1 MKVTDVK
8 KLEKSEVSLTIE
20 VKGEVF
26 EKATETA
33 YRKNAKQIRVPGFR
47 PGKATRRQIEALYGE
62 GIFWDDAIKALYPD
76 ALEEA
81 VKEKELNVIDV
92 KDINVESADK
102 EGFVFTAIVIV
113 KPEATVKE
121 YKGIKAE
128 KNVYTV
134 SSSEVD
140 ARLKA
145 EQKKAERVIPVDRAV
160 KSGDVAV
167 IDYEGFL
174 NDKPFEGGKGED
186 YELEIGSGTF
196 IPGFEDQLIGKT
208 KGENVDVNV
217 TFPEEYHAEELKG
230 KAVVFKVAVKD
241 VREKQ
246 LPEIDDEFVK
256 DISEFD
262 TLADYKK
269 DIRKKL
275 KESKEKT
282 AESEL
287 ENALLDALVEKTE
300 VEIPDAMIE
309 QQIDNIVR
317 DFDGRLQMQGMKLD
331 MYLKYTGMTMDA
343 FRAGFKPEAEK
354 QVKVRLGLEA
364 VVKAENIEVSDK
376 ELEEEYKK
384 LADMYQME
392 VDQIKPYIPADELKM
407 DTAVGKALDV
417 IKANAEIT
425 DKKVEAAKKPAAK
438 KSTTS
443 TTKKSTTST
452 AKKSTTS
459 TTKKTTTSKTAAKST
474 TAKKTTTKST
484 TAKKTTAKKA
494 AEDK

>member
-8 KLEKSEVSLTIE
+8 KLERSEVSLTVE

-26 EKATETA
+26 EKATEAA

-47 PGKATRRQIEALYGE
+47 PGKATRKQIEALYGE
-62 GIFWDDAIKALYPD
+62 GVFFDDAIKALYPD
-76 ALEEA
+76 ALEQA
-81 VKEKELNVIDV
+81 ITEKELDVIDL
-92 KDINVESADK
+92 KDINVESVDK

-113 KPEATVKE
+113 KPVATVKE

-134 SSSEVD
+134 TSSEVD
-140 ARLKA
+140 AQLKA
-145 EQKKAERVIPVDRAV
+145 QQKQAERVIPVERAV
-160 KSGDVAV
+160 QSGDIAV

-174 NDKPFEGGKGED
+174 NDKPFDGGKGED

-196 IPGFEDQLIGKT
+196 IPGFEDQLIGKN

-230 KAVVFKVAVKD
+230 QAVVFKVAVKD

-275 KESKEKT
+275 KANKEKT

-287 ENALLDALVEKTE
+287 ENALLDALVEQTE

-309 QQIDNIVR
+309 KQIDNIVR

-331 MYLKYTGMTMDA
+331 MYLQYTGMTMDA

-354 QVKVRLGLEA
+354 QVKVRLALEA
-364 VVKAENIEVSDK
+364 IVKAENIEVTED
-376 ELEEEYKK
+376 ELEAEYKK

-443 TTKKSTTST
+443 T
-452 AKKSTTS
+452 
-459 TTKKTTTSKTAAKST
+459 
-474 TAKKTTTKST
+474 
-484 TAKKTTAKKA
+484 AKKTTAKKA
-494 AEDK
+494 TTTKSADTKSTAAKKPAAKKTTTKKETADK

>member
-20 VKGEVF
+20 VKGESFV
-26 EKATETA
+26 KATDA
-33 YRKNAKQIRVPGFR
+33 AFKKNAKRISVPGFR
-47 PGKATRRQIEALYGE
+47 PGKATRKQIEALYGE
-62 GIFWDDAIKALYPD
+62 GVFFDDAIKALYPE
-76 ALEEA
+76 ALEQA
-81 VKEKELNVIDV
+81 VVENKLDVIDV
-92 KDINVESADK
+92 KDINVESVDK
-102 EGFVFTAIVIV
+102 EGFVFVAVVVV
-113 KPEATVKE
+113 KPEATVKN

-134 SSSEVD
+134 TSSEVD
-140 ARLKA
+140 DKLKQ
-145 EQKKAERVIPVDRAV
+145 EQKKAERVIPVERPV
-160 KSGDVAV
+160 QSGDVAV

-174 NDKPFEGGKGED
+174 NDVPFAGGKGED

-208 KGENVDVNV
+208 KGENVEVNV

-269 DIRKKL
+269 DIRKKI
-275 KESKEKT
+275 KEAKENR
-282 AESEL
+282 AQSEL
-287 ENALLDALVEKTE
+287 ENALLDALVNETE
-300 VEIPDAMIE
+300 VEIPEAMIAK
-309 QQIDNIVR
+309 QIDNIVR

-331 MYLKYTGMTMDA
+331 MYLQYTGMNMEA
-343 FRAGFKPEAEK
+343 FREGFKPEAEK
-354 QVKVRLGLEA
+354 QVKVRLALEA
-364 VVKAENIEVSDK
+364 IVKAESIEVSDK
-376 ELEEEYKK
+376 ELEAEYKK
-384 LADMYQME
+384 LADAYQME

-425 DKKVEAAKKPAAK
+425 EKKVETAKKTATKKTTSSTAK
-438 KSTTS
+438 K
-443 TTKKSTTST
+443 TTST
-452 AKKSTTS
+452 AKKTT
-459 TTKKTTTSKTAAKST
+459 TTKKTTTAKSS
-474 TAKKTTTKST
+474 TAKKTTTKSAT
-484 TAKKTTAKKA
+484 KTTAKKETA
-494 AEDK
+494 DK

>member
-8 KLEKSEVSLTIE
+8 KLEKSEVSLTVE

-26 EKATETA
+26 EKATEAA

-62 GIFWDDAIKALYPD
+62 GVFFDDAIKALYPD
-76 ALEEA
+76 ALEQA
-81 VKEKELNVIDV
+81 IAEKELNVIDL
-92 KDINVESADK
+92 KDINVESVDK

-140 ARLKA
+140 AQLKA
-145 EQKKAERVIPVDRAV
+145 QQKQAERIVPVERAV
-160 KSGDVAV
+160 QAGDIAV

-174 NDKPFEGGKGED
+174 NDKPFDGGKGED

-196 IPGFEDQLIGKT
+196 IPGFEDQLIGKN
-208 KGENVDVNV
+208 KDENVDVNV

-230 KAVVFKVAVKD
+230 QAVVFKVLVKD

-275 KESKEKT
+275 KENKEKT

-287 ENALLDALVEKTE
+287 ENALLDALVEQTE

-309 QQIDNIVR
+309 KQIDSIVR

-331 MYLKYTGMTMDA
+331 LYLQYTGMTMDA
-343 FRAGFKPEAEK
+343 FRDGFKPQAEK
-354 QVKVRLGLEA
+354 QVKSRLALEA
-364 VVKAENIEVSDK
+364 VVKAEGIEVSDE
-376 ELEEEYKK
+376 ELEAEYKK

-438 KSTTS
+438 KSTS
-443 TTKKSTTST
+443 S
-452 AKKSTTS
+452 
-459 TTKKTTTSKTAAKST
+459 
-474 TAKKTTTKST
+474 TAKKTTTKKT
-484 TAKKTTAKKA
+484 TTAKSGETKSAAAKKPAAKKTTAKKETA
-494 AEDK
+494 DK

>member
-26 EKATETA
+26 EKATEAA
-33 YRKNAKQIRVPGFR
+33 YRKQAKQIRVPGFR

-62 GIFWDDAIKALYPD
+62 GVFFDDAIKALYPD
-76 ALEEA
+76 ALEA
-81 VKEKELNVIDV
+81 AIKENELDVIDL
-92 KDINVESADK
+92 KDINVESVDK
-102 EGFVFTAIVIV
+102 EGFVFTAIVVV
-113 KPEATVKE
+113 KPVATVKE

-134 SSSEVD
+134 TAAEVD
-140 ARLKA
+140 AQLKA
-145 EQKKAERVIPVDRAV
+145 QQKQAERVIPVERAV
-160 KSGDVAV
+160 QSGDVAV

-174 NDKPFEGGKGED
+174 EGVPFDGGKGED

-196 IPGFEDQLIGKT
+196 IPGFEDQLIGKS

-246 LPEIDDEFVK
+246 LPEIDDEFAK
-256 DISEFD
+256 DVSEFE

-269 DIRKKL
+269 DIKK
-275 KESKEKT
+275 KIKANKEKT

-300 VEIPDAMIE
+300 VEIPEAMIE
-309 QQIDNIVR
+309 KQIDNIVR
-317 DFDGRLQMQGMKLD
+317 DFESRLQMQGLKLD
-331 MYLKYTGMTMDA
+331 MYLQYSGMTMDA

-364 VVKAENIEVSDK
+364 IVAAEGIEVTEA
-376 ELEEEYKK
+376 ELDDEYAK
-384 LADMYQME
+384 LAEMYQMTVE
-392 VDQIKPYIPADELKM
+392 QIKPYIPADELKM
-407 DTAVGKALDV
+407 DTAVGKALDL
-417 IKANAEIT
+417 IKASAEIT
-425 DKKVEAAKKPAAK
+425 EKKVEAKKPAAKKTTTKKTDAAEKKPAAKKTTSAAKKPAAK
-438 KSTTS
+438 KT
-443 TTKKSTTST
+443 
-452 AKKSTTS
+452 
-459 TTKKTTTSKTAAKST
+459 T
-474 TAKKTTTKST
+474 TAKKPA
-484 TAKKTTAKKA
+484 AKKT
-494 AEDK
+494 EDK

>member
-8 KLEKSEVSLTIE
+8 KLERSEVSLTVE
-20 VKGEVF
+20 VKGEAF
-26 EKATETA
+26 EKATEAA

-62 GIFWDDAIKALYPD
+62 GVFFDDAIKALYPE
-76 ALEEA
+76 ALEQA
-81 VKEKELNVIDV
+81 IAEKELDV
-92 KDINVESADK
+92 VDLKDINVESVDK

-113 KPEATVKE
+113 KPEAIVKE

-140 ARLKA
+140 AQLKA
-145 EQKKAERVIPVDRAV
+145 QQKQAERVVPVERAV
-160 KSGDVAV
+160 QAGDIAV

-174 NDKPFEGGKGED
+174 NDKPFDGGKGED

-196 IPGFEDQLIGKT
+196 IPGFEDQLIGKN
-208 KGENVDVNV
+208 KDDNVDVNV

-230 KAVVFKVAVKD
+230 QAVVFKVVIKD

-269 DIRKKL
+269 DIRKKI
-275 KESKEKT
+275 KENKAKT

-309 QQIDNIVR
+309 KRIDSIVR

-331 MYLKYTGMTMDA
+331 LYLKYTGMTMES
-343 FRAGFKPEAEK
+343 FREGFKEQAEK
-354 QVKVRLGLEA
+354 QVKSRLALEA
-364 VVKAENIEVSDK
+364 VVKAEAIEVSDK
-376 ELEEEYKK
+376 ELEAEYKK
-384 LADMYQME
+384 LAEQYQME

-417 IKANAEIT
+417 IKANAEIIE
-425 DKKVEAAKKPAAK
+425 KKVEAPKKTAAKKSTSTAKKSTSTKSTETKSTAAKKPAAK
-438 KSTTS
+438 K
-443 TTKKSTTST
+443 
-452 AKKSTTS
+452 
-459 TTKKTTTSKTAAKST
+459 T
-474 TAKKTTTKST
+474 TAKK
-484 TAKKTTAKKA
+484 
-494 AEDK
+494 EDADK